1 MEAKQKIMQERIVR
15 TQKEQDLLLVP
26 TGPGK
31 GNSSSGFYSVARALG
46 HCIKVSIFQ
55 FSKGAFSTGEEAFFR
70 DLPNLDYHVMGQG
83 YTWETKTRDQDVEA
97 ASVAWNVAAA
107 MLKDDSYDLTL
118 LDEVNIALKYD
129 YIYLVWMQDNL

>member
-1 MEAKQKIMQERIVR
+1 
-15 TQKEQDLLLVP
+15 
-26 TGPGK
+26 
-31 GNSSSGFYSVARALG
+31 
-46 HCIKVSIFQ
+46 
-55 FSKGAFSTGEEAFFR
+55 
-70 DLPNLDYHVMGQG
+70 MGQG